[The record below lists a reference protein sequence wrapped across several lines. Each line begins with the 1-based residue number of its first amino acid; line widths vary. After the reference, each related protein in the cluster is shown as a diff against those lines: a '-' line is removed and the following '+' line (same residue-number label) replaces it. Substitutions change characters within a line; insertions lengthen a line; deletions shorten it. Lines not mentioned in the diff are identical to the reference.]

1 MTRADPGEP
10 SLGKR
15 ALEVSPLFVWVV
27 FLVLGPALV
36 LVLYS
41 VWRNDIVTVTRTFTL
56 ENYQQLGRSA
66 VVRVLLLRTFLIA
79 ATAAATATLIG
90 YPLAY
95 IIVRYFPR
103 IRFLLALLI
112 IVPLW
117 VSYLMRIFAWKIILG
132 QNGILNAA
140 LVNGGI
146 LSHPSSAFLYSPVT
160 IIVALTYVGIP
171 YVFLSSYTMLERIPR
186 SLYEASGDCGASNWR
201 TFREVVWPVSRPA
214 AAIGF
219 ALVFIITFG
228 DYVTPTLVGGFSGT
242 MVGIV
247 ILQAFGGLNNWPL
260 GAALSLVTLL
270 VAFIFLAAISP
281 LIRSRFVLED

>member
-1 MTRADPGEP
+1 MSRRDASEAAFGN
-10 SLGKR
+10 R
-15 ALEVSPLFVWVV
+15 ALKVSPLLVWVV
-27 FLVLGPALV
+27 VLVLGPGLV

-41 VWRNDIVTVTRTFTL
+41 VWTNQIVAVQHIFTL
-56 ENYQQLGRSA
+56 ENYTQLFHSA
-66 VVRVLLLRTFLIA
+66 VARVVLIRTFVIA
-79 ATAAATATLIG
+79 VTAAGAATLIG

-132 QNGILNAA
+132 QNGILNGM
-140 LVNGGI
+140 LVSTGL
-146 LSHPSSAFLYSPVT
+146 LSHPSSAFLYSPLT
-160 IIVALTYVGIP
+160 IIIALTYVGIP
-171 YVFLSSYTMLERIPR
+171 YVFLSSYTLLERIPA
-186 SLYEASGDCGASNWR
+186 SLYEASSDCGASNSR
-201 TFREVVWPVSRPA
+201 TFREVVWPISRPA

-242 MVGIV
+242 MVGSV
-247 ILQAFGGLNNWPL
+247 ILQAFGALNNWPQ
-260 GAALSLVTLL
+260 GAALAMLTLAMAL
-270 VAFIFLAAISP
+270 LFLAAISP
-281 LIRSRFVLED
+281 LMRSRFVLED